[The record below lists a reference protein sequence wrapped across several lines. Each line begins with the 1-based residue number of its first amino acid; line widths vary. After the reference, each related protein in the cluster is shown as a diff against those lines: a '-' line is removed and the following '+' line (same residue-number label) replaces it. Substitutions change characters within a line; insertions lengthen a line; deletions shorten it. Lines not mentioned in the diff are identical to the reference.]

1 MGQVTII
8 LILIAFQIVMFLYFR
23 LQIRRELSR
32 ENRIESVRR
41 EIEQLIIELDS
52 TTDRNVEI
60 LENRIVS
67 LKEAV
72 KQGERVIRLIESE
85 KEKRDTPL
93 YTELHGKQPFQEVIP
108 EPEEKELPPQNVIGV
123 TPPLDNLEIEVID
136 GRDRALELYKQGM
149 DASLIASSTGL
160 PRGEVDLIISLHKKG

>member
-1 MGQVTII
+1 MGQLTVI
-8 LILIAFQIVMFLYFR
+8 LILLAVQILTFLYFR

-32 ENRIESVRR
+32 ENRIDSVRR
-41 EIEQLIIELDS
+41 EIEQLIIELDR

-60 LENRIVS
+60 LEDRIGA

-85 KEKRDTPL
+85 QEKRDQAPSL
-93 YTELHGKQPFQEVIP
+93 YTDLRAQQQPQP
-108 EPEEKELPPQNVIGV
+108 PEEKELLSEDIISL
-123 TPPLDNLEIEVID
+123 TSSEESLEIQVID

-149 DASLIASSTGL
+149 DASLIASATGL
-160 PRGEVDLIISLHKKG
+160 PRGEVELIISLNKKG